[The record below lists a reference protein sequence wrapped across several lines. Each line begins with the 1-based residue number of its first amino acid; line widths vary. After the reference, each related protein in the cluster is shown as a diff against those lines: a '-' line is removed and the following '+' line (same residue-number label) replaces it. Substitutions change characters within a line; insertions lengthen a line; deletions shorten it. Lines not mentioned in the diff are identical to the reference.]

1 MASARRVRQDAEAA
15 AKRYAEYASLIAGY
29 NARVDQMNS
38 GNEAAVNL
46 YNQQVA
52 EFKAFQESVEKGQAV
67 AVANLGLSTAGGYE
81 NLVEKLEKNWPEGK
95 VPAPLTPEQE
105 NIAIAEQVQQAQYIN
120 QKVIEA
126 NAARAASFGP
136 DGPSFGEQ
144 PPPYDPAADPNYP
157 KSTVQPTW
165 IDRDSPEG
173 QKVIQQLSNF
183 GSYAIVGGK
192 GGKIVPMDLDK
203 KGFPKDAAT
212 MVKGVENLGAL
223 PTQVGLLTIGDKQ
236 HWVNNGDGTATKYL
250 AGPTGWYASGS
261 PIRILAWDK
270 SPPTQNTDAG
280 PVPEQP
286 KDWNPSLRE
295 RAELENPTV
304 DAAGSNMAA
313 AMGSYVKT
321 GLMNEASRNSA
332 LVDEAGQPLTS
343 TDTGV
348 LNRVMRGI
356 L

>member
-1 MASARRVRQDAEAA
+1 MPSARRVRQDAEAA
-15 AKRYAEYASLIAGY
+15 AKRYAEYANLIAGY

-52 EFKAFQESVEKGQAV
+52 EFKAFQKDVEEGRAV
-67 AVANLGLSTAGGYE
+67 AIANLGLSTAVGYE

-126 NAARAASFGP
+126 NAAWAASFGP
-136 DGPSFGEQ
+136 DGPSLGEQ

-223 PTQVGLLTIGDKQ
+223 PTQVGPLTIGDKQ